1 MSEISAHYDDSDII
15 QSAYAEK
22 VVEAFKIF
30 ADGLSVG
37 QNERECR
44 DRFLR
49 SLELVRKARDLALI
63 VASGA
68 GSAERAAERA
78 AEAVAVEAGERAA
91 AVLSAEDQAL
101 VDKALE
107 GTRGSAALRPI
118 IPGSFRPRR

>member
-1 MSEISAHYDDSDII
+1 MSELSLRDDDAAII
-15 QSAYAEK
+15 RSAYAEK

-37 QNERECR
+37 ENERECR

-49 SLELVRKARDLALI
+49 SLELVRRARDLAL
-63 VASGA
+63 VAASGPGA
-68 GSAERAAERA
+68 AERAAERA
-78 AEAVAVEAGERAA
+78 AEAVAADAEDRAA
-91 AVLSAEDQAL
+91 AALSAEDQAL

-118 IPGSFRPRR
+118 NPAAFRPRR